1 VSVGCSYAHPV
12 TSTRAAGLRLLGLG
26 LAVVIAGALLWLLL
40 GGQLDT
46 VQSRIAATG
55 AWGPVVYMAL
65 HVVLTLV
72 PVSKN
77 LLSGVA
83 GALFGLAGGI
93 AISWVASMLSA
104 VVGFAIAR
112 RLGRDAV
119 AELAGPRLGRV
130 EDVLRR
136 QGVAAVVVAR
146 LTPVLPFTIVNY
158 AAGVSA
164 VSRRDFLLG
173 TGIGIVPGTVG
184 YAALG
189 ASAGRSAAI
198 LAGSLVFGA
207 LLLVGS
213 LLAARRVARRP
224 TAPGGQESR

>member
-1 VSVGCSYAHPV
+1 V
-12 TSTRAAGLRLLGLG
+12 TSTRAARFRLLGLA
-26 LAVVIAGALLWLLL
+26 LAVLIAGGLVWLLL
-40 GGQLDT
+40 GGEVDA
-46 VQSRIAATG
+46 VQRAVAATG
-55 AWGPVVYMAL
+55 AWGPVVYVVL
-65 HVVLTLV
+65 HVLLTLV

-112 RLGRDAV
+112 RLGRETV
-119 AELAGPRLGRV
+119 AEMTGPRLARV
-130 EDVLRR
+130 EDVMRH

-158 AAGVSA
+158 GAGVSA
-164 VSRRDFLLG
+164 VSLRDFLVG
-173 TGIGIVPGTVG
+173 TAVGIVPGTVG
-184 YAALG
+184 YAAIG

-198 LAGSLVFGA
+198 FAASLVVGTLLFVGA
-207 LLLVGS
+207 LVVG
-213 LLAARRVARRP
+213 RRMARRP
-224 TAPGGQESR
+224 TP

>member
-1 VSVGCSYAHPV
+1 M
-12 TSTRAAGLRLLGLG
+12 TSTRAARFRLLGLA
-26 LAVVIAGALLWLLL
+26 LAVLIAGGLVWLLL
-40 GGQLDT
+40 GGEVDA
-46 VQSRIAATG
+46 VQRAVAATG
-55 AWGPVVYMAL
+55 AWGPVVYVVM
-65 HVVLTLV
+65 HVLLTLV

-112 RLGRDAV
+112 RLGRETV
-119 AELAGPRLGRV
+119 AEMTGPRLARV
-130 EDVLRR
+130 EDVMRH

-158 AAGVSA
+158 GAGVSA
-164 VSRRDFLLG
+164 VSLRDFLVG
-173 TGIGIVPGTVG
+173 TAVGIVPGTVG
-184 YAALG
+184 YAAIG

-198 LAGSLVFGA
+198 FAASLVVGTLLFVGA
-207 LLLVGS
+207 LVVG
-213 LLAARRVARRP
+213 RRMARRP
-224 TAPGGQESR
+224 TP

>member
-1 VSVGCSYAHPV
+1 M
-12 TSTRAAGLRLLGLG
+12 TSTTAARGRLLGLV
-26 LAVVIAGALLWLLL
+26 LAVLIASGLVWLLL
-40 GGQLDT
+40 GGQLDA
-46 VQSRIAATG
+46 VQSAIASTG
-55 AWGPVVYMAL
+55 AWGPVVYVVL
-65 HVVLTLV
+65 HVLLTLV

-104 VVGFAIAR
+104 LVGFAIAR

-119 AELAGPRLGRV
+119 AEMTGPRLARV
-130 EDVLRR
+130 EEIMRH

-158 AAGVSA
+158 GAGVSA
-164 VSRRDFLLG
+164 VSLRDFLVG
-173 TGIGIVPGTVG
+173 TAVGIVPGTVG

-198 LAGSLVFGA
+198 VAGSLA
-207 LLLVGS
+207 LGTVLFVGS
-213 LLAARRVARRP
+213 IVVGRRMARQSPR
-224 TAPGGQESR
+224 

>member
-1 VSVGCSYAHPV
+1 M
-12 TSTRAAGLRLLGLG
+12 TSTRAARFRLLGLA
-26 LAVVIAGALLWLLL
+26 LAVLIAGGLVWLLL
-40 GGQLDT
+40 GGELDA
-46 VQSRIAATG
+46 VQRAVAATG
-55 AWGPVVYMAL
+55 AWGPVVYVVL
-65 HVVLTLV
+65 HVLLTLV

-112 RLGRDAV
+112 RLGREAV
-119 AELAGPRLGRV
+119 AEMTGPRLARV
-130 EDVLRR
+130 EELMRH

-158 AAGVSA
+158 GAGVSA
-164 VSRRDFLLG
+164 VSLRDFLVG
-173 TGIGIVPGTVG
+173 TAVGIVPGTVG
-184 YAALG
+184 YAAIG

-198 LAGSLVFGA
+198 VAASLVVGTVLFVGA
-207 LLLVGS
+207 LVVG
-213 LLAARRVARRP
+213 RRMARRP
-224 TAPGGQESR
+224 TP

>member
-1 VSVGCSYAHPV
+1 M
-12 TSTRAAGLRLLGLG
+12 TSTRAARFRLLGLA
-26 LAVVIAGALLWLLL
+26 LAVLIAGGLVWLLL
-40 GGQLDT
+40 GGEVDA
-46 VQSRIAATG
+46 VQRAVAATG
-55 AWGPVVYMAL
+55 AWGPVVYVVL
-65 HVVLTLV
+65 HVLLTLV

-112 RLGRDAV
+112 RLGRETV
-119 AELAGPRLGRV
+119 AEMTGPRLARV
-130 EDVLRR
+130 EDIMRH

-158 AAGVSA
+158 GAGVSA
-164 VSRRDFLLG
+164 VSLRDFLVG
-173 TGIGIVPGTVG
+173 TAVGIVPGTVG
-184 YAALG
+184 YAAIG

-198 LAGSLVFGA
+198 FAASLVVGTLLFVGA
-207 LLLVGS
+207 LIVG
-213 LLAARRVARRP
+213 RRMARRP
-224 TAPGGQESR
+224 TP